1 MPGLEAAE
9 NISQLYPLLS
19 QIIVHWYFSIPV
31 AIALLFASNFFPKI
45 IISVI
50 GFIIG
55 IGMVFPMISNIE
67 YIRNII
73 GNSSNANIVFM
84 IITGLVIAGVVY
96 ALFKF
101 LFFVGGL
108 ISGFFIGAWVYN
120 LVYPAVESYI
130 IQQFPGYVA
139 PSWLSFA
146 IAGGFGVLIGVLALI
161 SQEKAIAFIS
171 IISGSLILSFF
182 SSYWLIQFFPDVLGE
197 IQMSQNL
204 ICQMQYTS
212 VGILIFVILIIF
224 LCFLGFYSSRRFGKG
239 RDYKVFS

>member
-1 MPGLEAAE
+1 MPGIESAAD
-9 NISQLYPLLS
+9 ISQLYPLLS
-19 QIIVHWYFSIPV
+19 QIIVHWYISIPV

-45 IISVI
+45 IISVV

-73 GNSSNANIVFM
+73 GDSANANLVFA

-108 ISGFFIGAWVYN
+108 LSGFFIGAWVYN
-120 LVYPAVESYI
+120 LIYPAIESFI
-130 IQQFPGYVA
+130 IQQYASYQA
-139 PSWLSFA
+139 PSWLMFA
-146 IAGGFGVLIGVLALI
+146 VAGAFGVLIGILALI
-161 SQEKAIAFIS
+161 SQESTISFIS
-171 IISGSLILSFF
+171 IISGSMILSFF
-182 SSYWLIQFFPDVLGE
+182 TSYWLIQFLPDALGRIE
-197 IQMSQNL
+197 LQADQISTL
-204 ICQMQYTS
+204 QYTNIGLL
-212 VGILIFVILIIF
+212 VFVILIIVF
-224 LCFLGFYSSRRFGKG
+224 CGLGFYSGRRFARG